1 MSEHTR
7 RHVGGVSGAA
17 LTERRKELLGRLAK
31 AVGAGDT
38 DVDDEH
44 ARWQVYWNAA
54 PNEDLRVLLK
64 ELVGEGEE
72 LSRQVVVEV
81 LKYVDEIE
89 GRAWVGLLP
98 HGEDRDFA
106 ERRLREWALIRESVE
121 RPRRI
126 ADELPNLTPW
136 CQRRLIDRATSDLV
150 LGDIADGGSS
160 KRIRHA
166 AREKRAG
173 RWKGWQAD

>member
-7 RHVGGVSGAA
+7 REIGSVRIDGLAEHGEALLRQIAEAVEVG
-17 LTERRKELLGRLAK
+17 
-31 AVGAGDT
+31 DI

-44 ARWQVYWNAA
+44 ARWWVYRDAA
-54 PNEDLRVLLK
+54 PRDDLRALLK
-64 ELVGEGEE
+64 EVTGAGEK

-81 LKYVDEIE
+81 LKYVDETE
-89 GRAWVGLLP
+89 GRTWVDLLP
-98 HGEDRDFA
+98 PGENRDFA
-106 ERRLREWALIRESVE
+106 ERCLREWALIRAAVE
-121 RPRRI
+121 CPRGI

-136 CQRRLIDRATSDLV
+136 CQRRLIERTTSGRV
-150 LGDIADGGSS
+150 LGDIAGGGSS

-173 RWKGWQAD
+173 RWKGWA